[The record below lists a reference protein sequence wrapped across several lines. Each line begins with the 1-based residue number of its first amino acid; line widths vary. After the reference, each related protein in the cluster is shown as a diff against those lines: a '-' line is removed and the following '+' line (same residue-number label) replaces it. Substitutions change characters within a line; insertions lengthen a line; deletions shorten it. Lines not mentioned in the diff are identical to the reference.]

1 MRKLKIKNERLI
13 DIVGNF
19 NKGKVLVVGDVM
31 IDQFIYGTVDRI
43 SPEAPV
49 PVVEVQ
55 DETFT
60 LGGAANVLN
69 NIKKLGGGTSS
80 VCGVIGDDSYGERAK
95 SLFKQIGAKS
105 DGLIADSQRITTKK
119 TRIIAHSQQVVR
131 FDKEVKNNITKPT
144 YNKVISYIKS
154 NITGYDAVIISD
166 YGKGVITKELAAA
179 VVDICTKNNRIII
192 VDPKTNHLLYYKG
205 ITSMTPNHHEA
216 SLAAGIKITDEKTLE
231 KAGNLLITF
240 LESDSVLIT
249 RGDKGMALFEKAGTI
264 SNIPTV
270 AQNVYDVTGAGDTV
284 ISVFTLAL
292 SVGASFKEA
301 AVLANYAAGIVVG
314 KIGTAT
320 TTADELCS
328 AITLDN

>member
-13 DIVGNF
+13 DIARNF
-19 NKGKVLVVGDVM
+19 KKGRVLVVGDVM
-31 IDQFIYGTVDRI
+31 VDQFIFGTVERI

-55 DETFT
+55 NETFM
-60 LGGAANVLN
+60 LGGAANVLS
-69 NIKKLGGGTSS
+69 NIKSLGGSSS
-80 VCGVIGDDSYGERAK
+80 VCGVIGDDAHGERAK
-95 SLFKQIGAKS
+95 SLFKDIGAKAS
-105 DGLIADSQRITTKK
+105 GLIVDAHRITTKK
-119 TRIIAHSQQVVR
+119 TRVIAHSQQVVR
-131 FDKEVKNNITKPT
+131 FDKEVKDNISKPT
-144 YNKVISYIKS
+144 HNKIINHIRS

-166 YGKGVITKELAAA
+166 YGKGVITKELAAK
-179 VVDICTKNNRIII
+179 VVELCTKNNRVII

-216 SLAAGIKITDEKTLE
+216 SLASGIKITDEKTLE
-231 KAGNLLITF
+231 KAGDLLITF

-249 RGDKGMALFEKAGTI
+249 RGGKGMALFEKDGTI
-264 SNIPTV
+264 SKIPTV

-314 KIGTAT
+314 KVGTAT
-320 TTADELCS
+320 ATADELCS

>member
-1 MRKLKIKNERLI
+1 MRKLKIKNERLT
-13 DIVGNF
+13 DIAKSF
-19 NKGKVLVVGDVM
+19 NKGKVMVVGDVM
-31 IDQFIYGTVDRI
+31 VDQFIYGTVERI

-55 DETFT
+55 SETFM
-60 LGGAANVLN
+60 LGGAANVLS
-69 NIKKLGGGTSS
+69 NIKSLGGTTS
-80 VCGVIGDDSYGERAK
+80 VCGVIGDDAHGKRAK
-95 SLFKQIGAKS
+95 SMFKKIGAET
-105 DGLIADSQRITTKK
+105 DGLIVDAHRITTKK

-131 FDKEVKNNITKPT
+131 FDKEVKDNISKTTHKKIM
-144 YNKVISYIKS
+144 NHISS
-154 NITGYDAVIISD
+154 DITGYDAVIISD
-166 YGKGVITKELAAA
+166 YGKGVITKELAAE
-179 VVDICTKNNRIII
+179 VVELCKKKNKVIT

-216 SLAAGIKITDEKTLE
+216 SLASGIKIIDEKTLE
-231 KAGNLLITF
+231 KSGSFLLTF

-249 RGDKGMALFEKAGTI
+249 RGDKGMALFEKDGTI
-264 SNIPTV
+264 SKIPTV

-314 KIGTAT
+314 KVGTAT
-320 TTADELCS
+320 VTEDELCS